1 MRNRSRPLR
10 RASVLSGIALT
21 VALAG
26 NAPATAVTGG
36 TDVAAGTLPFVARLD
51 LGATERSCTGVLVH
65 PQVVLTAAAC
75 FAGADGTART
85 GAPPLATK
93 VTVGRSDI
101 TATGGAVTS
110 VTRIVV
116 HPTKNLALARLDT
129 AVTTIT
135 PVAIASAAPG
145 AGDLLTLAGFG
156 RTGAEWVPGRLKAAQ
171 FTVQTTATATFDVA
185 PSGSSGAGICRGDA
199 GGPALRSSN
208 GAYQLVGL
216 HHSSNQVGCLGEA
229 SGTPGATETRVDTER
244 TWVTDNLPGFASGL
258 EGTDVRPNWQNTVG
272 PAGSANVI
280 GACCSLT
287 APELGVRPESPHSG
301 SNTLM
306 YSGKDNSATLSYAYL
321 KAFGLRNTKLRAG
334 SVLSYWIY
342 PQSSATSSAVSGSN
356 STCVAVDLAFVDG
369 SNLRDSGALDQRG
382 NSVHPGGQCGK
393 LTLDTWNQVIVPI
406 GALRAGRQIDTLS
419 IGYDQAVNTGG
430 YRGYVDDIRI
440 TDVLESPQFASGLET
455 GDTAPTWTNTV
466 SAGSPGAGGGLA
478 GVGGLCCAVTIPELG
493 PRTELAATGTNALM
507 YSGKDNSTTTSYAYL
522 KAFQLNEVYIKPTT
536 RLTYRIFPQ
545 STATNSAVGGANS
558 TCISVD
564 LLFVDQWDAKKTN
577 MRDTTEALD
586 QKGNRA
592 HPTSQCGKL
601 TMDAWN
607 EVTISLGAVN
617 GKQITELD
625 VGYDQPLNSGGYR
638 GYIDDIRI
646 TE

>member
-1 MRNRSRPLR
+1 M
-10 RASVLSGIALT
+10 LSGIVLA
-21 VALAG
+21 VALSG
-26 NAPATAVTGG
+26 NTPATAITGG
-36 TDVAAGTLPFVARLD
+36 TDVTTGTLPFVARLD
-51 LGATERSCTGVLVH
+51 LGTTERSCTGVLVH
-65 PQVVLTAAAC
+65 PQVVLTAAVC
-75 FAGADGTART
+75 FAGPGGTTTT
-85 GAPPLATK
+85 GTPPLATK
-93 VTVGRSDI
+93 VTVG
-101 TATGGAVTS
+101 GAVSTVS
-110 VTRIVV
+110 RIVA
-116 HPTKNLALARLDT
+116 HPTKNLVLARLDS
-129 AVTTIT
+129 TIT
-135 PVAIASAAPG
+135 TVAPVPIASTAPA

-156 RTGAEWVPGRLKAAQ
+156 RTGTEWIPGRLKAAE
-171 FTVQTTATATFDVA
+171 FTVRAAGTATFDVA
-185 PSGSSGAGICRGDA
+185 PSGTSGAGVCRGDS
-199 GGPALRSSN
+199 GGPALKSSN
-208 GAYQLVGL
+208 GTYQLVGL
-216 HHSSNQVGCLGEA
+216 HHSSNQAGCVGEP
-229 SGTPGATETRVDTER
+229 SGTPAATETRIDTER

-258 EGTDVRPNWQNTVG
+258 ETADVRPNWQNTVG
-272 PAGSANVI
+272 PAGSANII

-287 APELGVRPESPHSG
+287 APELGVRPENPHSG

-342 PQSSATSSAVSGSN
+342 PQSSTTSSAVSGSN

-382 NSVHPGGQCGK
+382 NSIHPGGQCGK

-406 GALRAGRQIDTLS
+406 GTLRAGRQIDTLS

-455 GDTAPTWTNTV
+455 GETAPTWTNTV
-466 SAGSPGAGGGLA
+466 SAKLPGAGGGLA
-478 GVGGLCCAVTIPELG
+478 EVGGLCCAVTIPELG
-493 PRTELAATGTNALM
+493 SRAEQAATGTNALM
-507 YSGKDNSTTTSYAYL
+507 YSGRDNSTSTSYAYL

-536 RLTYRIFPQ
+536 KLTYRIFPQ
-545 STATNSAVGGANS
+545 STATNSAVSGSNS
-558 TCISVD
+558 TCVSVD

-586 QKGNRA
+586 QKGDRA
-592 HPTSQCGKL
+592 HPTHQCGKL

-625 VGYDQPLNSGGYR
+625 VGYDQALNSGGYR